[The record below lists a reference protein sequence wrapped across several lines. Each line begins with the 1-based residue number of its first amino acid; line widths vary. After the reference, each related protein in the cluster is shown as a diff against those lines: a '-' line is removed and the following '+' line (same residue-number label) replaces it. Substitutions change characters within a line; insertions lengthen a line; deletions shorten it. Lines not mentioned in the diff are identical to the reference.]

1 LSREAFLANLAI
13 QGDTC
18 YLFLTAIQGCI
29 DIGAELIAILGL
41 RKPTSNADIFT
52 VLAEEGIVPQD
63 LLPRLW
69 AMIRFRNILAH
80 KYRQVDFSMVY
91 KTLQGSLGDFG
102 RFADHV
108 VRFIEAQ
115 ESQP

>member
-1 LSREAFLANLAI
+1 MANLAI

-29 DIGAELIAILGL
+29 DIGAELVAILGL
-41 RKPTSNADIFT
+41 RKPTSNADVFT

-63 LLPRLW
+63 LLPQLW

-80 KYRQVDFSMVY
+80 KYRAVDFSLVY
-91 KTLQGSLGDFG
+91 ETLQSSLGDFS
-102 RFADHV
+102 RFAEHV
-108 VRFIEAQ
+108 VRYIEAR
-115 ESQP
+115 ETLP